1 MKTVKLWDKEFALSY
16 PASEIQKDIETVA
29 KKVNNDLKQ
38 DNNPLFISV
47 LNGSFIF
54 TADFIRHIT
63 VPCEISFVKL
73 ASYQGIETTG
83 TVTQL
88 IGLTENIENRTV
100 IILED
105 IVDTG
110 ITLGKLVESLARKD
124 PKSIKIATL
133 LFKPDSYKGKI
144 KIDYIG
150 KSIPNDFIVGY
161 GLDYNGLGRNLAD
174 IYTLVEQ

>member
-1 MKTVKLWDKEFALSY
+1 MKTVKLWDKEFSISY
-16 PASEIQKDIETVA
+16 PANEIKKDIETIA
-29 KKVNNDLKQ
+29 SQINGDLANE
-38 DNNPLFISV
+38 NNPLFISV

-54 TADFIRHIT
+54 TADIIRLIT
-63 VPCEISFVKL
+63 VPCEVSFVKL
-73 ASYQGIETTG
+73 SSYEGTSTTG
-83 TVTQL
+83 KVNEL
-88 IGLTENIENRTV
+88 IGLTENIKGRSV

-110 ITLGKLVESLARKD
+110 ITLGKLVETLNSFD
-124 PKSIKIATL
+124 PKSVKVATL
-133 LFKPDSYKGKI
+133 LFKPDSYKGNI

-174 IYTLVEQ
+174 IYTLV

>member
-1 MKTVKLWDKEFALSY
+1 MKTVKLWDKEFRISY
-16 PASEIQKDIETVA
+16 PASEISTDIEAIADSINRDLA
-29 KKVNNDLKQ
+29 KE
-38 DNNPLFISV
+38 NNPLFISV

-54 TADFIRHIT
+54 TADLIRLLTI
-63 VPCEISFVKL
+63 PCEVTFVKL
-73 ASYQGIETTG
+73 SSYEGTSTTG
-83 TVTQL
+83 NVSEL
-88 IGLTENIENRTV
+88 IGLTENIEGRTV
-100 IILED
+100 VILED

-110 ITLGKLVESLARKD
+110 ITLGKLVETLNSFN
-124 PKSIKIATL
+124 PKSVKVATL

-174 IYTLVEQ
+174 IYTLV